1 MEVSPPSHRHASDA
15 KVYRPNRYRRC
26 KMEQHGSYLDVII
39 GRYGVRRR
47 IRNRALK
54 CEAPQ
59 LVVANP
65 AMPPLVAL
73 QWLRRVVLPAVIAM
87 GTLRREYF

>member
-1 MEVSPPSHRHASDA
+1 M
-15 KVYRPNRYRRC
+15 
-26 KMEQHGSYLDVII
+26 
-39 GRYGVRRR
+39 
-47 IRNRALK
+47 
-54 CEAPQ
+54 APQ